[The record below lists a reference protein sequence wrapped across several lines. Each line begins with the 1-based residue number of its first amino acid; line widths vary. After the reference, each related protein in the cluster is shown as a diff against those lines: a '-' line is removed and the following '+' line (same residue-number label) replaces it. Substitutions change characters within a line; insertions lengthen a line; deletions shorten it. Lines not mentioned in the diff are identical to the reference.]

1 MIFHDHVNPLAL
13 TNRHEF
19 HFEMSFIYL
28 WLLTLNISCLIF
40 QFEIQNDWFQN
51 IFRGFNRRERFESR
65 TSAMLFEFPIF
76 RKIHIELQRTAYSN
90 PLCWPFFEIHS
101 FFFLPE
107 YTFQTIITLYEFMIF
122 SRSFTLANCR
132 FDSDY

>member
-13 TNRHEF
+13 TNRHQF

-28 WLLTLNISCLIF
+28 WLLTLNISCLICHF
-40 QFEIQNDWFQN
+40 GIQNDWFHN
-51 IFRGFNRRERFESR
+51 IFRG
-65 TSAMLFEFPIF
+65 I
-76 RKIHIELQRTAYSN
+76 YSN
-90 PLCWPFFEIHS
+90 FPKNPHRASADRILKFIVLAFLLKIHS

-107 YTFQTIITLYEFMIF
+107 YTFQTIIRLYEFMIF